1 MGEVPTSK
9 CQQHCSA
16 IVNKTNGRY
25 VMVFVSPILV
35 TLLCLIATGMN
46 AKAQFL
52 LKTEK
57 GTDKHRDIE
66 TSPRFLVSQQQ
77 FAQKKQPSQG
87 GTSSVNSFEQALP
100 PPPALSGVISYG
112 NEISLNGRI
121 FSGAWLQQ
129 REKTGSLSIHLSDGV
144 VRQLFGV
151 DFLDSSNPD
160 KQPIQWF
167 SSHTKPVVLSSLL
180 TSGYRYLDVTNF
192 AKTAQWQMQVA
203 NNTLTVT
210 TPSAKVTNISQ
221 DKQVVGDGDREARPT
236 ANPVLPEQGSPN
248 RRFGATRRSL
258 VGQYTGDRIIV
269 ALDRPTLWQITQG
282 LPIKKPQPQ
291 IEEEGNSST
300 QLPSSSPG
308 SFSPPN
314 REWIITL
321 DGIANPVLVER
332 YTPSNRVEEQ
342 NNSKPRS
349 VASVATQ
356 SPNSKITSPSSAS
369 SPPVIQQVEVVNNQ
383 TIIRLGVPL
392 GLAPR
397 ITTVANPNRLII
409 EIRPDAMV
417 ERNITWAPGL
427 NWRQRFVN
435 LGKERFPIVW
445 LEINPRTSGIKLK
458 PITTTTNTLVGT
470 APLIQTA
477 QQYSAVAAINGGY
490 FNRNNQLPLGA
501 IRRDG
506 VWLSSPILNRG
517 AIAWNDS
524 GQFYI
529 GRLNLVETLVSNN
542 NVQLPIL
549 TLNSGYVQS
558 GIARYTS
565 AWGATYTFLTDNET
579 ILVVQKNQVINQV
592 TGGKAGEI
600 AVPIPQ
606 DGYLVT
612 LRGNANSNAATL
624 PVGSS
629 IRITSSTAPTT
640 LNRYSHILG
649 AGPLLLQ
656 NRQIVLDAK
665 SEKFSNA
672 FITQK
677 AIRSGICTTTTGN
690 LIIAA
695 VHNRVDGGGPTLAEH
710 AQLMQLLGCVDA
722 LNLDGGSSTSLY
734 LGGQLL
740 DRSPNTVARVHNG
753 IGIFLQMPEFKKK

>member
-1 MGEVPTSK
+1 MEKIPTL
-9 CQQHCSA
+9 CQQDKSA
-16 IVNKTNGRY
+16 IVNKSNGRH
-25 VMVFVSPILV
+25 VMIFVLQVLV
-35 TLLCLIATGMN
+35 TLLYLTATCVN
-46 AKAQFL
+46 AKAQYL
-52 LKTEK
+52 LETNN
-57 GTDKHRDIE
+57 GTQGQTDDALGKDTGTHKHGNIE
-66 TSPRFLVSQQQ
+66 TSPGFFVSQQRL
-77 FAQKKQPSQG
+77 AQKKEPQQG
-87 GTSSVNSFEQALP
+87 AASSVSPLEQPLP
-100 PPPALSGVISYG
+100 PPPVLPGVISYG
-112 NEISLNGRI
+112 NQISLNGRI
-121 FSGAWLQQ
+121 LSGAWLQQ
-129 REKTGSLSIHLSDGV
+129 RGKTGSMSIHLSDGA
-144 VRQLFGV
+144 VRQFFGV

-160 KQPIQWF
+160 RQPTQWF
-167 SSHTKPVVLSSLL
+167 SPQTKPFILTSLL
-180 TSGYRYLDVTNF
+180 TTGHRYLDITNF
-192 AKTAQWQMQVA
+192 AKAAKWQTQVT
-203 NNTLTVT
+203 NNTLVIT

-221 DKQVVGDGDREARPT
+221 DKQPVGDGFADSMPEALRTSRE
-236 ANPVLPEQGSPN
+236 QSSGSQSSI
-248 RRFGATRRSL
+248 GWAKK
-258 VGQYTGDRIIV
+258 GDRVIV
-269 ALDRPTLWQITQG
+269 DLDHPTPWQLTQG
-282 LPIKKPQPQ
+282 LLVKKPQLQ
-291 IEEEGNSST
+291 EVEGNSPT
-300 QLPSSSPG
+300 QLLSSSSP
-308 SFSPPN
+308 SSSPPN
-314 REWIITL
+314 REWIISL
-321 DGIANPVLVER
+321 DGIANPVLVQR
-332 YTPSNRVEEQ
+332 YTPL
-342 NNSKPRS
+342 
-349 VASVATQ
+349 
-356 SPNSKITSPSSAS
+356 SSS
-369 SPPVIQQVEVVNNQ
+369 SSSSSSLIQQVEVVNNK
-383 TIIRLGVPL
+383 TIIRLNIPSD
-392 GLAPR
+392 LAPR

-417 ERNITWAPGL
+417 ERNITWVSGL

-445 LEINPRTSGIKLK
+445 LEINPRTSGVKVK
-458 PITTTTNTLVGT
+458 PISIMTNSLVGT

-529 GRLNLVETLVSNN
+529 NRLNWLEILTGNN
-542 NVQLPIL
+542 NLQLPIL

-558 GIARYTS
+558 GIARYTRV
-565 AWGATYTFLTDNET
+565 WGANYTPLTDNEI
-579 ILVVQKNQVINQV
+579 ILVVQKNQVINQL

-600 AVPIPQ
+600 AISIPQ
-606 DGYLVT
+606 DGYLLT
-612 LRGNANSNAATL
+612 LRGNVVSNAAVL

-629 IRITSSTAPTT
+629 MKITSSVAPDIFS
-640 LNRYSHILG
+640 RYPYIVG

-672 FITQK
+672 FIAQK

-695 VHNRVDGGGPTLAEH
+695 VHNRAGGAGPTLAEH

-740 DRSPNTVARVHNG
+740 DRSPNTAARVHNG
-753 IGIFLQMPEFKKK
+753 IGIFLPQRGVQSQK

>member
-1 MGEVPTSK
+1 
-9 CQQHCSA
+9 
-16 IVNKTNGRY
+16 
-25 VMVFVSPILV
+25 MVFVSPILV

-57 GTDKHRDIE
+57 KTDKHRDIE
-66 TSPRFLVSQQQ
+66 TSPRFFVSRQQ
-77 FAQKKQPSQG
+77 FAQKKQPPQG
-87 GTSSVNSFEQALP
+87 GTSSVSSFEQLLP
-100 PPPALSGVISYG
+100 PPPAIAGVISYG

-129 REKTGSLSIHLSDGV
+129 REKTGSLSIHLSDGA
-144 VRQLFGV
+144 VRQLFGI
-151 DFLDSSNPD
+151 DLLDSSNPD

-167 SSHTKPVVLSSLL
+167 SSHTKPLVLSSLL
-180 TSGYRYLDVTNF
+180 TNGYRYLDVTNF
-192 AKTAQWQMQVA
+192 AKTAQWQMQVV
-203 NNTLTVT
+203 NNTLVVT

-221 DKQVVGDGDREARPT
+221 DKQVVGDGDR
-236 ANPVLPEQGSPN
+236 
-248 RRFGATRRSL
+248 
-258 VGQYTGDRIIV
+258 IIV

-282 LPIKKPQPQ
+282 LSVKKPQPQ

-300 QLPSSSPG
+300 QLSSSPPR
-308 SFSPPN
+308 SSSPPN
-314 REWIITL
+314 KEWIITL
-321 DGIANPVLVER
+321 DGIANPVLIER
-332 YTPSNRVEEQ
+332 YTPANTVEELD
-342 NNSKPRS
+342 NSKFS
-349 VASVATQ
+349 
-356 SPNSKITSPSSAS
+356 SPSS
-369 SPPVIQQVEVVNNQ
+369 PPLIQQVEVVNNQ
-383 TIIRLGVPL
+383 TIIHLGVPV
-392 GLAPR
+392 GLTPR
-397 ITTVANPNRLII
+397 ISTVANPNRLII

-417 ERNITWAPGL
+417 EKNITWAPGL

-529 GRLNLVETLVSNN
+529 GRLNLVETLVGNN

-558 GIARYTS
+558 GIARYTT
-565 AWGATYTFLTDNET
+565 AWGANYTPLTDNEI
-579 ILVVQKNQVINQV
+579 ILVVQKNQIINQL
-592 TGGKAGEI
+592 TAGKGGEI

-606 DGYLVT
+606 DGYLLT
-612 LRGNANSNAATL
+612 LRGNTTSNAATL

-629 IRITSSTAPTT
+629 ITIKSFTAPVAFSG
-640 LNRYSHILG
+640 YSQIVG

-656 NRQIVLDAK
+656 NRQIVLDGK

-695 VHNRVDGGGPTLAEH
+695 IHNRVDGGGPTLAEH

-753 IGIFLQMPEFKKK
+753 IGIFLPLPGVQRK